1 MLFAFPSD
9 GITVDGI
16 TYTGLAVSYDNTD
29 VERMLGEVA
38 YKDQSDCY
46 IVDSTGNVI
55 LSIEPKTEIDDMVD
69 NLINF
74 IGDNATDYDTDD
86 FCDVKT
92 NIADGSDGCFSFTY
106 NKKGLLYDISANRH
120 KGLVYNRYS

>member
-1 MLFAFPSD
+1 MD
-9 GITVDGI
+9 GIS
-16 TYTGLAVSYDNTD
+16 YTGLAVSYDNTD
-29 VERMLGEVA
+29 VERMLGDKA

-46 IVDSTGNVI
+46 IVDSAGNVI

-92 NIADGSDGCFSFTY
+92 NIAVAVMAVLHFHTI
-106 NKKGLLYDISANRH
+106 KKIII
-120 KGLVYNRYS
+120 